1 MFCRWMLCLLLAGSV
16 TSVSGQVLRFVHTR
30 FDFGVVPES
39 AGSVSHEFRFV
50 NTGNVPLIL
59 TDVRSS
65 CDCTVPEW
73 PQQPI
78 LPRKEGVIRVV
89 YETTGNPGVFD
100 KTVTVHS
107 NMRGGPV
114 LLRIT
119 GSVERSVIPDLPE
132 FSEAMG
138 PLKFRKRYLS
148 LGEVT
153 HRQVITQE
161 VEVYNPGKQPV
172 RIAAGEVPGFLE
184 VLPSPSLLQ
193 PGQKGRI
200 HLVYDVS
207 ARKDWGYVA
216 DRVHLRINGATKP
229 EYSLLLT
236 ADISEDFS
244 RLTSADRQ
252 QAPRMEPDRTEFGL
266 GNVRAGEKK
275 QVSVGIR
282 NAGSSPLLLRKL
294 DTGCECLR
302 VEQAPAS
309 VPPGGSAVIRCSF
322 TGEPPLGNQQRVLS
336 IRSNDPERPL
346 QQIRIMALVVE

>member
-1 MFCRWMLCLLLAGSV
+1 M
-16 TSVSGQVLRFVHTR
+16 
-30 FDFGVVPES
+30 
-39 AGSVSHEFRFV
+39 
-50 NTGNVPLIL
+50 
-59 TDVRSS
+59 
-65 CDCTVPEW
+65 
-73 PQQPI
+73 
-78 LPRKEGVIRVV
+78 V

-193 PGQKGRI
+193 PGQKSRI

-216 DRVHLRINGATKP
+216 DRVHLRINGAP
-229 EYSLLLT
+229 AGVFLAADSGHFGGFQPAHVRRPSAGPQNGGPIGLSSGWGMCGQGEEAGFCGYS
-236 ADISEDFS
+236 
-244 RLTSADRQ
+244 
-252 QAPRMEPDRTEFGL
+252 
-266 GNVRAGEKK
+266 
-275 QVSVGIR
+275 
-282 NAGSSPLLLRKL
+282 
-294 DTGCECLR
+294 
-302 VEQAPAS
+302 
-309 VPPGGSAVIRCSF
+309 
-322 TGEPPLGNQQRVLS
+322 
-336 IRSNDPERPL
+336 
-346 QQIRIMALVVE
+346 